1 MRDLF
6 FADYSHGKMFTG
18 PQLYSDKR
26 LKNVITVH
34 SFKKPNAMFHI
45 HKFFTEMQY
54 NETVQELANLKEKQN
69 RVSKLMSPDMMLSV
83 FGRAIRKDE
92 ATIKVMSPYKP
103 SNGRD
108 VITYHSI
115 LSRGLYDLTT
125 SVPTRPLMAGDW
137 QTVKALAKDAVGI
150 IKKQYKIEYV
160 IADIPSAY
168 YRVDLSRGV
177 DYTMIAVLRHQQ
189 SKVNITC
196 RLEYLKP
203 FMNPVL
209 VNVAKL
215 DYQIRPFRINVLLF
229 LDACKPVSQTYSKF
243 AEHYRRLYPSLTDH
257 IQLSF
262 VLYSGSDCEAD
273 KKTSLAE
280 EVTEMQ
286 LLYVSP
292 KLLTMDQGSLFTTI
306 FGLTTLTAE
315 QTDTNNTESYFLPED
330 LLVIMHPQYTFS
342 KNFVDNCLLQTRAG
356 HTAYFPIPVQSAADP
371 SSALHDN
378 YDVSCIFYNDLVQ
391 TKSVTDMFPIASRQS
406 DSFQIYNAVVASG
419 LPAVR
424 TIDSYLVARD

>member
-18 PQLYSDKR
+18 PNLYSDKR

-34 SFKKPNAMFHI
+34 SFKKPDAMFHI

-54 NETVQELANLKEKQN
+54 NETLQELANLKEKQN

-83 FGRAIRKDE
+83 LGRAIRKDD
-92 ATIKVMSPYKP
+92 ATVKVIPPYKP
-103 SNGRD
+103 SSGRD
-108 VITYHSI
+108 VITYHSVT
-115 LSRGLYDLTT
+115 SQGVYDL
-125 SVPTRPLMAGDW
+125 SANVPTRPLLAGDL
-137 QTVKALAKDAVGI
+137 QTIEALTKHAVAV
-150 IKKQYKIEYV
+150 IKKQYKIQYA
-160 IADIPSAY
+160 IMDIPSAY
-168 YRVDLSRGV
+168 YRVDPSRGV
-177 DYTMIAVLRHQQ
+177 DYTIISILQHQQ
-189 SKVNITC
+189 TKANMTC

-203 FMNPVL
+203 FIDPVL
-209 VNVAKL
+209 INVAKL
-215 DYQIRPFRINVLLF
+215 DYQTKPFRINVLLF
-229 LDACKPVSQTYSKF
+229 LDACKPASQTYSKF
-243 AEHYRRLYPSLTDH
+243 AGHYRKLYPSLTDH

-262 VLYSGSDCEAD
+262 VLYSGSDCDGD

-306 FGLTTLTAE
+306 FGLTSLTTE

-330 LLVIMHPQYTFS
+330 LLVIMHPEYSFN
-342 KNFVDNCLLQTRAG
+342 KDFVENCLLQSRPG
-356 HTAYFPIPVQSAADP
+356 HSAYFPIPVQSSDP
-371 SSALHDN
+371 SSAIHDN
-378 YDVSCIFYNDLVQ
+378 FDVFCIFYNDLVH
-391 TKSVTDMFPIASRQS
+391 TKTVTDMFPITSQKS
-406 DSFQIYNAVVASG
+406 DSHQLYNAVVASG

-424 TIDSYLVARD
+424 TIDTHLVARD

>member
-34 SFKKPNAMFHI
+34 SFKKPDAMFHI

-54 NETVQELANLKEKQN
+54 NETLQELANLKEKQN

-83 FGRAIRKDE
+83 FGRAIRRDD
-92 ATIKVMSPYKP
+92 AAVKVTPPYKP
-103 SNGRD
+103 SSGQD
-108 VITYHSI
+108 IITYQSVT
-115 LSRGLYDLTT
+115 SRGVYDL
-125 SVPTRPLMAGDW
+125 SSDVPTRPLLAGDM
-137 QTVKALAKDAVGI
+137 QTITALARDAVVA
-150 IKKQYKIEYV
+150 IKKQYKTQYTLM
-160 IADIPSAY
+160 DIPAAY

-177 DYTMIAVLRHQQ
+177 DYTIITTLKHQQ
-189 SKVNITC
+189 TGANTTC

-203 FMNPVL
+203 FMEPVL

-215 DYQIRPFRINVLLF
+215 DYQTRPFRINVLLF
-229 LDACKPVSQTYSKF
+229 LDACQPVSQTYSKF
-243 AEHYRRLYPSLTDH
+243 AGHYRRLYPSLTDH
-257 IQLSF
+257 IHLSF
-262 VLYSGSDCEAD
+262 VLYSGSDCDTD
-273 KKTSLAE
+273 KRTSLAE

-306 FGLTTLTAE
+306 FGLTSLTAE

-330 LLVIMHPQYTFS
+330 LLVIMHPQYSFN
-342 KNFVDNCLLQTRAG
+342 KMFIENCLLQSRPG
-356 HTAYFPIPVQSAADP
+356 HSAYFPIPVQSPDP

-378 YDVSCIFYNDLVQ
+378 YNVFCMFYNDLVY
-391 TKSVTDMFPIASRQS
+391 TKSVTDMFPITSLHS
-406 DSFQIYNAVVASG
+406 DSFQLYNAAVASG

-424 TIDSYLVARD
+424 TIDTNLVVS

>member
-6 FADYSHGKMFTG
+6 FADYSHGKMFAG

-34 SFKKPNAMFHI
+34 SFKKPDAMFHI

-54 NETVQELANLKEKQN
+54 NETLQELANLKEKQN

-83 FGRAIRKDE
+83 FGRAIRRDD
-92 ATIKVMSPYKP
+92 AAVKVTPPYKP
-103 SNGRD
+103 SSGRD
-108 VITYHSI
+108 IITYQSVTSQGVYE
-115 LSRGLYDLTT
+115 LSSD
-125 SVPTRPLMAGDW
+125 VPTRPLLAGDM
-137 QTVKALAKDAVGI
+137 QTINALARDAVI
-150 IKKQYKIEYV
+150 AIKKQYKIQYTLM
-160 IADIPSAY
+160 DIPAAY

-177 DYTMIAVLRHQQ
+177 DYTVISILKHQQ
-189 SKVNITC
+189 TGANMTC

-203 FMNPVL
+203 FMEPVL

-215 DYQIRPFRINVLLF
+215 DYQTRPFRINVLLF
-229 LDACKPVSQTYSKF
+229 LDACQPVSQTYSKF
-243 AEHYRRLYPSLTDH
+243 AGHYRRLYPSLTDH
-257 IQLSF
+257 IHLSF
-262 VLYSGSDCEAD
+262 VLYSGSDCDTD
-273 KKTSLAE
+273 KRTSLAE

-292 KLLTMDQGSLFTTI
+292 KLLTMDQGSLFSTI
-306 FGLTTLTAE
+306 FGLTSLTAE

-330 LLVIMHPQYTFS
+330 LLVIMHPQYSFN
-342 KNFVDNCLLQTRAG
+342 KEFVENCLLQSRPG
-356 HTAYFPIPVQSAADP
+356 HSAYFPIPVQSPDP

-378 YDVSCIFYNDLVQ
+378 YDVFCMFYNDLVH
-391 TKSVTDMFPIASRQS
+391 TKSVTDMFPITSLHS
-406 DSFQIYNAVVASG
+406 DSFQLYNAVVASG

-424 TIDSYLVARD
+424 TIDTNLVVS

>member
-6 FADYSHGKMFTG
+6 FADYSHGKMFAG

-34 SFKKPNAMFHI
+34 SFKKPDAMFHI

-54 NETVQELANLKEKQN
+54 NETLQELANLKEKQN

-83 FGRAIRKDE
+83 FGRSIRRDD
-92 ATIKVMSPYKP
+92 AAVKVTPAYKP

-108 VITYHSI
+108 VITYHSVT
-115 LSRGLYDLTT
+115 SRGVYDL
-125 SVPTRPLMAGDW
+125 SSNLPTRPLLAGDM
-137 QTVKALAKDAVGI
+137 QTINAIAKDAVDM
-150 IKKQYKIEYV
+150 IKKQYKVQYTIV
-160 IADIPSAY
+160 DVPSAF
-168 YRVDLSRGV
+168 YRVDLSHGV
-177 DYTMIAVLRHQQ
+177 DYTIITTLQHQQ
-189 SKVNITC
+189 TGVNTTC

-203 FMNPVL
+203 FMDPVL

-215 DYQIRPFRINVLLF
+215 DYQTRPFRINVLLF

-257 IQLSF
+257 IHLSF

-273 KKTSLAE
+273 RKTSLAE

-292 KLLTMDQGSLFTTI
+292 KLLTMDQGSLFATI
-306 FGLTTLTAE
+306 FGLTSLTAE
-315 QTDTNNTESYFLPED
+315 QTDTDNTESYFLPED
-330 LLVIMHPQYTFS
+330 LLVIMHPQFTFN
-342 KNFVDNCLLQTRAG
+342 KHFVENCLLQSRPG
-356 HTAYFPIPVQSAADP
+356 HSAYFPMPVKTADP
-371 SSALHDN
+371 TSALHNN
-378 YDVSCIFYNDLVQ
+378 YDVFCMFYSDLVH
-391 TKSVTDMFPIASRQS
+391 TKSVTDMYPIASLQS
-406 DSFQIYNAVVASG
+406 DSFQLYNAVVASG
-419 LPAVR
+419 LPTVR
-424 TIDSYLVARD
+424 TIDTSLVHG

>member
-18 PQLYSDKR
+18 PQLYSDRR

-34 SFKKPNAMFHI
+34 SFKKPDAMFHI

-54 NETVQELANLKEKQN
+54 NETLQELANLKEKQN

-83 FGRAIRKDE
+83 FGRAIRRDD
-92 ATIKVMSPYKP
+92 AAIKVTPPYKP

-108 VITYHSI
+108 VITYRSVT
-115 LSRGLYDLTT
+115 SQGVYDL
-125 SVPTRPLMAGDW
+125 SSNIPTRPLLAGDM
-137 QTVKALAKDAVGI
+137 QTINGLAKDAVAA
-150 IKKQYKIEYV
+150 IKKQYKIPYTLVE
-160 IADIPSAY
+160 IATAY

-177 DYTMIAVLRHQQ
+177 DYTIISILKNQKTGA
-189 SKVNITC
+189 NITC

-203 FMNPVL
+203 FVDPVL

-215 DYQIRPFRINVLLF
+215 DYQQKPFRINVLLF

-243 AEHYRRLYPSLTDH
+243 AGHYRRLYPSLTDH
-257 IQLSF
+257 IHLSF
-262 VLYSGSDCEAD
+262 VLYSGSDCDPD
-273 KKTSLAE
+273 KRTSLAE

-292 KLLTMDQGSLFTTI
+292 KLITMDQGSLFTTI
-306 FGLTTLTAE
+306 FGLTGLTAE
-315 QTDTNNTESYFLPED
+315 QMDTNNTESYFLPED
-330 LLVIMHPQYTFS
+330 LLVIMHPQYSFN
-342 KNFVDNCLLQTRAG
+342 KNFVENCLLQSRPG
-356 HTAYFPIPVQSAADP
+356 HSAYFPTPVQLSDP
-371 SSALHDN
+371 SSALHNN
-378 YDVSCIFYNDLVQ
+378 YDVFCIFYNDLVHI
-391 TKSVTDMFPIASRQS
+391 KSVTDMFPITSFHS
-406 DSFQIYNAVVASG
+406 DSLQFYNAVVASG

-424 TIDSYLVARD
+424 TIDTNLIAT